1 MFTDM
6 RRRFELSAS
15 QLIFSCSIRVISCP
29 VRVLQTLVNGSEIL
43 IVEMFHAWVF
53 AFDCNSCLDK
63 GIKLR

>member
-43 IVEMFHAWVF
+43 IVEMFHAWVLLSIVT
-53 AFDCNSCLDK
+53 AVK